1 MKRSKRY
8 NELLKKVD
16 QNKRYSP
23 DEAIKLFSDM
33 KDLKFDSSYEVHISF
48 QIPKKDQIQPLR
60 GSFVFPH
67 QFGSV
72 AKVLVL
78 AEEEK
83 QAEAKKAGADFV
95 GLDDLVKKI
104 EGGWSDFDVVIATP
118 KVMPSIAKLGKVLG
132 PKGMMPNPKTGTVTD
147 NLETAIKTY
156 KSGKVDYK
164 SDDGLNI
171 HIAFGKISMK
181 SEDILEN
188 LNVVLKE
195 VLKSGRSAFNTSPKG
210 AYLSTSMGPSI
221 KLDIS
226 EYL

>member
-16 QNKRYSP
+16 QSKSYSP
-23 DEAIKLFSDM
+23 DEAIKLFSEL
-33 KDLKFDSSYEVHISF
+33 KDLKFDPSYELHISF
-48 QIPKKDQIQPLR
+48 QIPKKDQVQPLR

-83 QAEAKKAGADFV
+83 QADAKKAGADFV

-104 EGGWSDFDVVIATP
+104 ESGWGDFDVVIATP
-118 KVMPSIAKLGKVLG
+118 KVMPAIAKLGKVLG
-132 PKGMMPNPKTGTVTD
+132 PKGLMPNPKTGTVTD
-147 NLETAIKTY
+147 NLQSAIKTY

-171 HIAFGKISMK
+171 HVAFGKLSMK
-181 SEDILEN
+181 PEAVLEN
-188 LNVVLKE
+188 LSVVIKE
-195 VLKSGRSAFNTSPKG
+195 IVKSERSALSTAPKG
-210 AYLSTSMGPSI
+210 AFMSTSMGPSV